1 MTNKQTHKK
10 TVKRSSSN
18 RINMIPDRLGCTQ
31 RNEKVLKNINEGKF
45 KSFYTNF
52 NDTKDN

>member
-1 MTNKQTHKK
+1 
-10 TVKRSSSN
+10 
-18 RINMIPDRLGCTQ
+18 MIPDRLGCTQ

-45 KSFYTNF
+45 KSFFTNF